1 MRPVKP
7 ANRTSPATPAA
18 PRTPATR
25 TTSLLTLLRSH
36 LGWAVSGAYLAAA
49 TVPAPG
55 LWLRRTHWLGASSLP
70 GIPFTT
76 APFLLSL
83 VLFTAGLQV
92 PLSELRALVRRPT
105 ALLTGLVLH
114 LVAPLLIIPGVA
126 FALRQSPDS
135 DGGSGLVTAMI
146 LIVAMPVAAGATV
159 WTGKGEGCQPT
170 AVGLVLASTLVSPL
184 TLPVTLAAL
193 CPLLHGPY
201 AGSLAEAARTAGSG
215 FALTG
220 VLLPCGAGILCRLVL
235 PGRPASLVVGTA
247 APAAMLA
254 SLLLTYVNASG
265 ALGPFL
271 AHPEPVLFTAAVS
284 VAAAVCGLSFALGL
298 VTTRALRLDAPAG
311 ASVTLACG
319 MNNSSAGAVL
329 ITTTL
334 PDRPHVLLPVLAYSL
349 LQKAAAGRV
358 VRAGRRPRRPFSS
371 RSWAGRRHR
380 TGSPARR
387 GPR

>member
-1 MRPVKP
+1 MHPTTT
-7 ANRTSPATPAA
+7 ATSP
-18 PRTPATR
+18 
-25 TTSLLTLLRSH
+25 LTLLRSH
-36 LGWAVSGAYLAAA
+36 LGWAVAIAYLAAA

-55 LWLRRTHWLGASSLP
+55 LWLRRTHWLGPAHTLELP
-70 GIPFTT
+70 FRT

-92 PLSELRALVRRPT
+92 PLHELRVLLGRPT
-105 ALLTGLVLH
+105 ALLTGLALH
-114 LVAPLLIIPGVA
+114 LAAPLLIIPGVA

-135 DGGSGLVTAMI
+135 DGGSGLITAMI

-159 WTGKGEGCQPT
+159 WTGKGDGCQPT
-170 AVGLVLASTLVSPL
+170 AVGLVLASTIVSPL
-184 TLPVTLAAL
+184 TVPVTLTVL
-193 CPLLHGPY
+193 GPLLHGAY
-201 AGSLAEAARTAGSG
+201 AGSLADAARTAGSG

-235 PGRPASLVVGTA
+235 PRRPTALLVGA
-247 APAAMLA
+247 AVPAAILA

-271 AHPEPVLFTAAVS
+271 AHPEPVLFTAAVG
-284 VAAAVCGLSFALGL
+284 VAATVCGLSFALGL
-298 VTTRALRLDAPAG
+298 VTARALRLDAPAG

-319 MNNSSAGAVL
+319 MNNSSASAVL

-349 LQKAAAGRV
+349 LQKVAAGRV
-358 VRAGRRPRRPFSS
+358 VRAGGRS
-371 RSWAGRRHR
+371 R
-380 TGSPARR
+380 ARA
-387 GPR
+387 